1 MTSTPHVGMDDD
13 RLQGAR
19 GQLARP
25 AGDLGVAEA
34 VEGLGGLGAAQR
46 PRAEFA
52 VLQDLTVADDDLV
65 PGLAL
70 DREAQPADEVLPEV
84 RQRAARRRRPDAH
97 WRDGFVA
104 DDGRPDIRREAAGV
118 ELERFDAAPCR

>member
-19 GQLARP
+19 GQGVCGQLAWP

-34 VEGLGGLGAAQR
+34 VEGLGGLEVVLPAGQDEPVGGLGAAQW
-46 PRAEFA
+46 PCAEFA

-84 RQRAARRRRPDAH
+84 RQR
-97 WRDGFVA
+97 
-104 DDGRPDIRREAAGV
+104 
-118 ELERFDAAPCR
+118 